1 MIFFLTITVTPT
13 ELLDLLRAHTASLS
27 PLSRFAVG
35 LAVILLTPP
44 VARRLKLPPVV
55 GLVLAGILFGPYVLD
70 IFGKERPVADFM
82 ADLGKLLLMFY
93 AGLEV
98 DLPLF
103 RQSQRKVTIFGLL
116 TTTLP
121 LLLGAAV
128 GLWFGYAT
136 IPAVVLGSLLASHTL
151 LAIPIVKELGASRLE
166 PITVTA
172 GATVMSDTLSL
183 VVFAVCLST
192 YQRGFSMAVLA
203 TQLVEIVAFVL
214 LVLFGL
220 SRVARYAMHKVRD
233 QEDAFFI
240 LLFGF
245 MAVAAVLAQ
254 LVQLPG
260 IVGAFL
266 VGLALNEAAQNKPA
280 KEKLGFFANTLFI
293 PTFLF
298 VTGFLINPA
307 VFIRS
312 LIDHFALAASIV
324 LALVV
329 GKFLAAEIAGRAFRY
344 PQAARLTVWSLTL
357 PQVAATLAATL
368 VGFNTFDPA
377 GQRLIDD
384 RVLNAV
390 FVLMLST
397 SILGPVLTEHY
408 TPLMLR
414 SWRSEESRSAD
425 AA

>member
-1 MIFFLTITVTPT
+1 MIFVLTITVTPT

-121 LLLGAAV
+121 LLLGAAA

-245 MAVAAVLAQ
+245 MAIAAVLAQ

-266 VGLALNEAAQNKPA
+266 IGLALNEAAQNKPA

-293 PTFLF
+293 PAFLF

-329 GKFLAAEIAGRAFRY
+329 GKFLAAEIAGRAFGY